1 MVKFIHCADLHL
13 DSPFK
18 SKQQLSTS
26 IFEDVQKVPMRAL
39 KIVDVALK
47 EDVDFMLIVGDLFD
61 SENRTLRAEIFKRA
75 I

>member
-1 MVKFIHCADLHL
+1 
-13 DSPFK
+13 
-18 SKQQLSTS
+18 
-26 IFEDVQKVPMRAL
+26 MRAL